1 MENAYPLPVP
11 ACPWMRQ
18 RPPPPVSPPRE
29 GSRPKARLWPPG
41 RLSYKRRVSHKLH
54 RPSRFSGF
62 PQEASCGKPGAT
74 LSLWDIG
81 VSPVEGNAAYGF
93 VENAHWLASA
103 VTGSGCV
110 F

>member
-29 GSRPKARLWPPG
+29 GTDKGAPLASGPSLLQAPRF
-41 RLSYKRRVSHKLH
+41 HKLH